1 MPHYVLIEGKD
12 EETLFRHPLIGRA
25 DTKLVCCA
33 GQGNLGFQLEA
44 IKNIRES
51 DRPSLKILFDAESDQ
66 VASFKTVTD
75 AMSEYGFDAPTEQD
89 SWSTGITPV
98 LIHLIPGAGSPGCL
112 EDLFLS
118 SIQAERTQE
127 FACLNQLR
135 TCWPDTPINNAK
147 WSKLFASVLLRTTPN
162 NDDRGVGNALTGD
175 KFRHLLTQ
183 EPFVQLSRILAFLP
197 PPANA

>member
-12 EETLFRHPLIGRA
+12 EETLFRHLLIGRA

-66 VASFKTVTD
+66 AASFQTVTD

-183 EPFVQLSRILAFLP
+183 EPFVQLSRILALLP